1 MTVPRSRPAISR
13 PSRAGEEKGARLGA
27 PLALAPSLDR
37 ARGHDVV
44 GLAGQT
50 PSRRTLV
57 RHLAESS
64 AFQGIGYARAAKLA
78 DRFGDELPRLLAGG
92 DPQPFAEILGQSGAQ
107 LLVEA
112 WREDLARND
121 IVVWLDEMGLDPRLA
136 GKIVK
141 LWGAEAA
148 SNLRAN
154 PYLLMALANWRE
166 VDDVARRLGT
176 ARDHKL
182 RLVGAVEAVLYRA
195 LHQQDTWV
203 SDQEV
208 ERGVTKLLGSQALAQ
223 RAVSIAHDI
232 GAAVKCG
239 AGWQPAGAAM
249 MERYVARRLEAM
261 LADDEIGD
269 LIARRIG
276 EDDVDRWLDNA
287 KRALG
292 VQLNSEQRSAVH
304 LALRQR
310 FGLVAGGAG
319 VGKTTVL
326 RAICDAAESFGRV
339 VHLMALAGRAA
350 VRMREATHRPASTI
364 AAFLKGCDARTVALG
379 PESLV
384 IIDESSMLDLP
395 TFYRLLRALPAGAGL
410 LLVGDEAQLGPIG
423 FGLTFHAFVE
433 VAAIP
438 CVRLTQI
445 YRQSD
450 ASGIPAV
457 AAAVRDGRLPSLRT
471 EISGDH
477 GVVFIPT
484 SREPTAD
491 DIIAVVTSLGG
502 FADNLRV
509 LSPLRAG
516 DVGVATLNA
525 RFHALVA
532 SRQPTS
538 RPPPYI
544 VGEPIIFGRNDYQR
558 DLRNG
563 SLGVVSLVEGAT
575 IVVDFDGVSHRFNL
589 GGPSE
594 DIALAYAVTVHK
606 AQGSQFR
613 TVVIPVTESRL
624 MDRSLI
630 YTAITR
636 ATERTILVG
645 CKETLQKA
653 VTVDGAAHRR
663 LTGLRR

>member
-13 PSRAGEEKGARLGA
+13 PSRAGEEKGARVCA

-44 GLAGQT
+44 GLAGQA
-50 PSRRTLV
+50 PNQRTLV
-57 RHLAESS
+57 RHLAESPT
-64 AFQGIGYARAAKLA
+64 FQGIGYARAAKLA
-78 DRFGDELPRLLAGG
+78 DRFGAELPRLLADG
-92 DPQPFAEILGQSGAQ
+92 DPEPFVEILGHPGAQ
-107 LLVEA
+107 VLVAA

-121 IVVWLDEMGLDPRLA
+121 IVVWLDELGLDPRLA
-136 GKIVK
+136 GKILK

-148 SNLRAN
+148 VRLRAN
-154 PYLLMALANWRE
+154 PYLLMALAGWRE
-166 VDDVARRLGT
+166 VDLAARRLGI
-176 ARDHKL
+176 AQDHKQ
-182 RLVGAVEAVLYRA
+182 RLVGAVEAVLYEA
-195 LHQQDTWV
+195 LHRQDTWV
-203 SDQEV
+203 SKQVLDRQV
-208 ERGVTKLLGSQALAQ
+208 AKLLGSRALAE
-223 RAVSIAHDI
+223 RAIVAAQEL
-232 GAAVKCG
+232 GAAVNCG
-239 AGWQPAGAAM
+239 NGWQPAGASM
-249 MERYVARRLEAM
+249 MERYLAKRLEAM
-261 LADDEIGD
+261 LADDEIDD
-269 LIARRIG
+269 LMVRRIDG
-276 EDDVDRWLDNA
+276 ASVDRWLDDA
-287 KRALG
+287 KRGRG
-292 VQLNSEQRSAVH
+292 VELNSEQEAAVH

-310 FGLVAGGAG
+310 FGLVVGGAG

-326 RAICDAAESFGRV
+326 RAICDAAEMFGRA

-364 AAFLKGCDARTVALG
+364 AAFLKGAEARTIALG

-395 TFYRLLRALPAGAGL
+395 TFYRLLRALPVGASL

-423 FGLTFHAFVE
+423 FGLTFHAFVG
-433 VAAIP
+433 VASIP

-450 ASGIPAV
+450 ASGIPTV
-457 AAAVRDGRLPSLRT
+457 SAAVRRGRLPSLRADLT
-471 EISGDH
+471 SDH
-477 GVVFIPT
+477 GVVLVPTISQPT
-484 SREPTAD
+484 SN
-491 DIIAVVTSLGG
+491 DIIDVVTSLGG
-502 FADNLRV
+502 FADDLRV
-509 LSPLRAG
+509 LTPLRAG

-525 RFHALVA
+525 RFHALAASKQSA
-532 SRQPTS
+532 SRAES
-538 RPPPYI
+538 YI

-563 SLGVVSLVEGAT
+563 SLGVVSHVEGAA
-575 IVVDFDGVSHRFNL
+575 IVVDFDGVPHRFSL
-589 GGPSE
+589 GGPAE

-636 ATERTILVG
+636 ATERAILVG
-645 CKETLQKA
+645 CRETLEKA
-653 VTVDGAAHRR
+653 VAVDGAANRR